1 MRSRR
6 PVHRLRRT
14 ARFPDARD
22 DAKHGA
28 KDDAKDGALTSSTEP
43 TPDADPVRA
52 ELKQLGYLENPLSR
66 FFVGGADLGR
76 RPAWRTHLRVGLG
89 VGLVLGLLVA
99 LLFCG
104 VFAATRPFAQ
114 PRGDSSVVFLVFVA
128 LGVVVAF
135 VLGVGASIAM
145 YALFRWRHHAVDKAE
160 LAARSCGIA
169 AFVLALAYFVLFW
182 RHYGPGI
189 EQRIGLPG
197 LVFQALAALTSVGAA
212 WWVAHVM
219 RLSAYAVLATIPGF
233 HVGARVRG
241 SRVAWGLGLLFA
253 LVAAGF
259 VVQTDARSRIPAFAP
274 VGEPVSVVR
283 PLTPRVVLV
292 AIDGLDHA
300 NVTDAIAN
308 GWMPNLGALAQR
320 GFLRP
325 LSDGG
330 DAIPP
335 AFWTTVAT
343 GLAVER
349 HRIDSY
355 YRNRVFGLSQA
366 LDPSLE
372 STGFLE
378 IVGFVLRALDLTE
391 EVPLLG
397 SMSRVMRLS
406 DVAARAGLPTTSVN
420 FWATHP
426 AADFKTT
433 TWSERAF
440 IELAAARRHAPAQP
454 DPAAFEPATEQ
465 AIADAI
471 FERLGNAVDRVPEL
485 EAAGLV
491 GNQAVERPILYD
503 AFVHAAAL
511 DQVTRCQPAFAQI
524 GLTGLDILRN
534 ELLRRNVAR
543 SDVRLEARLRVLE
556 GYYRF
561 QDRFLGDVARVAG
574 DGAWIVV
581 VAHPG
586 ISSATADARGAIVV
600 AGPHVVAPTAVAVS
614 PESIAPTIAFALGL
628 PGSREQDARADA
640 TWFEATWLA
649 EARAEPRLVAAFGLK
664 PEESAVDPDDSS
676 RRFLEF
682 LAQNGYISR

>member
-1 MRSRR
+1 
-6 PVHRLRRT
+6 LE
-14 ARFPDARD
+14 D
-22 DAKHGA
+22 D
-28 KDDAKDGALTSSTEP
+28 ALTSSREPTP
-43 TPDADPVRA
+43 TPDADLVRA

-66 FFVGGADLGR
+66 FFVGDGDLGR

-89 VGLVLGLLVA
+89 VGVVLGLLVA
-99 LLFCG
+99 LLFSG

-114 PRGDSSVVFLVFVA
+114 QQGDPGIVFLLFVV
-128 LGVVVAF
+128 LGMVVAF

-169 AFVLALAYFVLFW
+169 AFVLALAYFALFW

-189 EQRIGLPG
+189 EQRLGWPG
-197 LVFQALAALTSVGAA
+197 VVFQLAAAATSVLAA

-233 HVGARVRG
+233 HVGVRVRG
-241 SRVAWGLGLLFA
+241 SRLAWGLGLLFA

-259 VVQTDARSRIPAFAP
+259 VVQSGARVRPAVFAA
-274 VGEPVSVVR
+274 VGEPIAVEA
-283 PLTPRVVLV
+283 PLVPRVVLL

-300 NVTDAIAN
+300 NLSDAVAN
-308 GWMPNLGALAQR
+308 GWMPQLQGLAAR
-320 GFLRP
+320 GFERP
-325 LSDGG
+325 LASGG

-343 GLAVER
+343 GLSVER

-355 YRNRVFGLSQA
+355 YRNRVLGLSQA

-372 STGFLE
+372 ATGFLE

-391 EVPLLG
+391 EVPMLG

-440 IELAAARRHAPAQP
+440 IELAAAKRHAPAQP
-454 DPAAFEPATEQ
+454 DPAAFLPTQEMQ
-465 AIADAI
+465 HADAL
-471 FERLGNAVDRVPEL
+471 FDRLQAAVAYVPEL

-511 DQVTRCQPAFAQI
+511 DQIARCAPAYAQV

-543 SDVRLEARLRVLE
+543 SDARLDARLRVLE

-561 QDRFLGDVARVAG
+561 LDRFIGELARAAG
-574 DGAWIVV
+574 DDAWVV
-581 VAHPG
+581 LIAHPG
-586 ISSATADARGAIVV
+586 ISSGSAAARGAIVV
-600 AGPHVVAPTAVAVS
+600 AGPHVGEPDGDVVA
-614 PESIAPTIAFALGL
+614 PESIAPTLAFALGL
-628 PGSREQDARADA
+628 PGSREQDARADVS
-640 TWFEATWLA
+640 WFAADARGTLA
-649 EARAEPRLVAAFGLK
+649 PRVVAAFGLK
-664 PEESAVDPDDSS
+664 SDEGAVDPDDSS
-676 RRFLEF
+676 QRFLEF

>member
-1 MRSRR
+1 M
-6 PVHRLRRT
+6 
-14 ARFPDARD
+14 
-22 DAKHGA
+22 
-28 KDDAKDGALTSSTEP
+28 LTSPTEP

-66 FFVGGADLGR
+66 FFVGGGELGR

-89 VGLVLGLLVA
+89 VGMVLGLLVA
-99 LLFCG
+99 LLFSG

-114 PRGDSSVVFLVFVA
+114 PQSDTSIVFLLFVV

-135 VLGVGASIAM
+135 ALGISASIAM

-189 EQRIGLPG
+189 EQRLGLPAV
-197 LVFQALAALTSVGAA
+197 LFQGLAAVTSVAAA

-233 HVGARVRG
+233 HVEARSRG
-241 SRVAWGLGLLFA
+241 SRAAWSLGLLFA
-253 LVAAGF
+253 LIAAGF
-259 VVQTDARSRIPAFAP
+259 VVQSDARSKTPGFAA
-274 VGEPVSVVR
+274 VGEPVDVQC
-283 PLTPRVVLV
+283 PLVARVVLV

-300 NVTDAIAN
+300 NVTDAIAQ
-308 GWMPNLGALAQR
+308 GWMPELEALTRR

-325 LSDGG
+325 LASGG
-330 DAIPP
+330 EAIPP

-343 GLAVER
+343 GLSVER

-355 YRNRVFGLSQA
+355 FRNRVLGLSQA
-366 LDPSLE
+366 LDPSVE

-378 IVGFVLRALDLTE
+378 IVAFVLSALDLTE

-426 AADFKTT
+426 AVDFKTT

-440 IELAAARRHAPAQP
+440 VEIAAARRHAPADP
-454 DPAAFEPATEQ
+454 DPAAFEPRTES
-465 AIADAI
+465 AAACTLFDGLA
-471 FERLGNAVDRVPEL
+471 GAVDYVPEL

-503 AFVHAAAL
+503 AFVHSAAL
-511 DQVTRCQPAFAQI
+511 EQLARCKPAFAQV

-543 SDVRLEARLRVLE
+543 SDVRLDARMRVLE

-561 QDRFLGDVARVAG
+561 EDRFLGELARAAG
-574 DGAWIVV
+574 DDAWIVIV
-581 VAHPG
+581 THPG
-586 ISSATADARGAIVV
+586 ISSGSVDARGAIVV
-600 AGPHVVAPTAVAVS
+600 AGPHVAAPTATDVL
-614 PESIAPTIAFALGL
+614 PESIAPTLAFALGL
-628 PGSREQDARADA
+628 PGSLEQDARADVR
-640 TWFEATWLA
+640 WFLPQSLA
-649 EARAEPRLVAAFGLK
+649 AAGAEPRMVAAFGLK
-664 PEESAVDPDDSS
+664 PEENAVDPDDSS